1 MIDDTILRKK
11 SQTDK
16 FDYTFVFTIF
26 VFLTGAGLFGFFSTL
41 MFLIVGGLYA
51 VLNFKYA
58 LAAYKNNWFIFMFG
72 FVGVLS
78 VFWAD
83 YPLAALRTAIQYLL
97 TVGIFLAIIYC
108 VHIDVLFKAIS
119 MAMLV
124 VMVFN
129 NFSSQTV
136 EIAFTGEIVKV
147 GYFGSKNNMA
157 MVASFAFL
165 SGLGAF
171 FCDRSSLLSR
181 FLAAVCIFLA
191 LATFLQSRS
200 LGSTI
205 SLVFVLIF
213 SCCLFFY
220 SRAQLLNL
228 TKLNIN
234 LIVTFVFVF
243 FVFFVVVLFDYSV
256 YESFMYSLGKDPT
269 ITGRTDIWGIGFESI
284 AAHPIL
290 GVGQSSYWKLNNIGA
305 LDIWELAHK
314 EEGSSFGFH
323 NQYIH
328 TYVELGLFGF
338 LAVSLVFI
346 KLFFATNA
354 LILKEMRLIDIV
366 FVSFFLV
373 IFLKSFFE
381 TVGFAPFSLSTFF
394 LCLSWV
400 HMRRSSFYDKPACIQ
415 LRLN

>member
-1 MIDDTILRKK
+1 MIGEAILRQKNK
-11 SQTDK
+11 TDK
-16 FDYTFVFTIF
+16 VDYIFVFTIF
-26 VFLTGAGLFGFFSTL
+26 IFLTGSGLFGFFSTL
-41 MFLIVGGLYA
+41 MFLIVGGLYT

-58 LAAYKNNWFIFMFG
+58 LAAYRNNWLVFMFG
-72 FVGVLS
+72 VVGVLS

-83 YPLAALRTAIQYLL
+83 YPLAALRSGIQYLL
-97 TVGIFLAIIYC
+97 TVAIFLVVIYC

-119 MAMLV
+119 SAMLA
-124 VMVFN
+124 VMIFN

-136 EIAFTGEIVKV
+136 EISFTGEIVKV

-157 MVASFAFL
+157 LVAGFAAL
-165 SGLGAF
+165 SGLSVF
-171 FCDRSSLLSR
+171 LCKSSLMAR
-181 FLAAVCIFLA
+181 MLAAACVFLS
-191 LATFLQSRS
+191 LITFFQARS
-200 LGSTI
+200 LGSSV
-205 SLVFVLIF
+205 SLVVVVTL
-213 SCCLFFY
+213 SSMLFMY
-220 SRAQLLNL
+220 SRVSLLYSL
-228 TKLNIN
+228 KRNIN
-234 LIVTFVFVF
+234 IVITCAFIFIIFLIVL
-243 FVFFVVVLFDYSV
+243 LFDYSA

-269 ITGRTDIWGIGFESI
+269 ITGRTNIWGIGFESI
-284 AAHPIL
+284 EAHPVL
-290 GVGQSSYWKLNNIGA
+290 GVGQSSYWNLNNTGA
-305 LDIWELAHK
+305 LDIWEIAHK
-314 EEGSSFGFH
+314 EEGAPFGFH

-354 LILKEMRLIDIV
+354 LVLKRMRLIDII